1 MDDLEERD
9 LYAMFAMC
17 GLLAREGY
25 DLAIP
30 LHAYELA
37 DEMMSARKPSTEVGI
52 TAINKRR

>member
-17 GLLAREGY
+17 GMLAREGY

-30 LHAYELA
+30 LHAYKLA
-37 DEMMSARKPSTEVGI
+37 DEMLLARKPLDKAGI